1 MRYTKIVKIWSRW
14 LTKELILAVL
24 IVGLSFGLRI
34 NRYWDFPVGGETQ
47 DETAWAFLGA
57 SLIQTG
63 QPTSWSF
70 FAPYN
75 PDYILSERENM
86 APLVRPALDHPPLFS
101 LLPGFFHALKTNWQ
115 TYPSIKV
122 IRLPMVLLGT
132 FNVALLMLVASRLFK
147 DKKWIYLSGLI
158 YGVAPSF
165 VFSSRLVVAENLIV
179 TWTLLALLGLTL
191 SKWRWQSLLLIIIG
205 VAAILTKVSGLVVPV
220 GIFIYGLASQDKK
233 IWKAGLLG
241 GLIGIACFVIY
252 GALYNFGLFIEILR
266 SQAGR
271 DLGWSTLQ
279 NRFFLHADIV
289 EKIFFDGWIL
299 LGLFAGV
306 LLLWQRSARFL
317 AINTLLILN
326 LFFILLTSGEQTFH
340 GWYDFSLY
348 PLLVLATVE
357 VLREIFA
364 QKNWLLFAFV
374 WLMLLPI
381 LRMAGVHGGWYQNLP
396 SLMVRLVS
404 ALGFLPFFF
413 SLLKWKKFNDSR
425 WLVWVLFS
433 VLLIAS
439 VYAVLVF
446 NQVSYW
452 EEHQFF
458 REW

>member
-1 MRYTKIVKIWSRW
+1 MKIWTRW
-14 LTKELILAVL
+14 LTKELILAAL
-24 IVGLSFGLRI
+24 IVSLALGLRL

-57 SLIQTG
+57 SLIETG

-70 FAPYN
+70 FSPYRPN
-75 PDYILSERENM
+75 YIFGERENI

-101 LLPGFFHALKTNWQ
+101 LLPGAAHALKTNWQ
-115 TYPSIKV
+115 EFPSIKV
-122 IRLPMVLLGT
+122 IRLPLVFLGA
-132 FNVALLMLVASRLFK
+132 FNVALLMMVASRLFD
-147 DKKWIYLSGLI
+147 DKKWIYLAGLI

-179 TWTLLALLGLTL
+179 TWTLLALLTLTL
-191 SKWRWQSLLLIIIG
+191 AKWRWQTWSLVIIS
-205 VAAILTKVSGLVVPV
+205 VLAVLTKVSGVVIPA
-220 GIFIYGLASQDKK
+220 GIFIYGLASQDKQVR
-233 IWKAGLLG
+233 KAGLWGGVLG
-241 GLIGIACFVIY
+241 VMSFVIY
-252 GALYNFGLFIEILR
+252 GAFFNFGLFFEILK

-299 LGLFAGV
+299 LGLFAGAM
-306 LLLWQRSARFL
+306 LLWQKSSRFL
-317 AINTLLILN
+317 ALNILLILN

-348 PLLVLATVE
+348 PLLVLALAE
-357 VLREIFA
+357 MFREIFG
-364 QKNWLLFAFV
+364 QKKWLLFSFG
-374 WLMLLPI
+374 WLMLLPV
-381 LRMAGVHGGWYQNLP
+381 LRLAGVHGHWYQDLS
-396 SLMVRLVS
+396 SLGIRLVS
-404 ALGFLPFFF
+404 MLGFLPFFF
-413 SLLKWKKFNDSR
+413 SLFKGKKLNQEHRLAWF
-425 WLVWVLFS
+425 
-433 VLLIAS
+433 LLGLLLTVS

-446 NQVSYW
+446 NQTAYW